1 MYNPGASSFLIP
13 INALN
18 ESQISL
24 LKNHIQITHS
34 NINEK
39 WEIVVND
46 KCLYGFTFCDNFDMY
61 CYIRNYV
68 KLPVNF
74 IYWSG
79 IDGNKLSMSADGY
92 KSYELD
98 LDKINQDIIR
108 TIRRNKLNKIEYKQ

>member
-46 KCLYGFTFCDNFDMY
+46 KCSLW
-61 CYIRNYV
+61 
-68 KLPVNF
+68 
-74 IYWSG
+74 IYF
-79 IDGNKLSMSADGY
+79 L
-92 KSYELD
+92 
-98 LDKINQDIIR
+98 
-108 TIRRNKLNKIEYKQ
+108 